1 MQLNLRKTL
10 LIIGLLLL
18 SSDVASWLRMC
29 DPRLG
34 LQTWQD
40 LIGRPFKTWV
50 GSVIFYPVLE
60 LLYSWPAYVLG
71 GILYLGLIRR
81 WNQPTRVQA
90 TVLGTAIGF
99 GIYLLYASLTGE
111 WIMRPASR
119 ILEQLLI
126 YTIAGTVFGFC
137 YYRFITRPAAMRAVA
152 QNKILE

>member
-1 MQLNLRKTL
+1 MRKFL
-10 LIIGLLLL
+10 LTIGLLLL
-18 SSDVASWLRMC
+18 SSGVASWLRMF
-29 DPRLG
+29 DPL
-34 LQTWQD
+34 LAMQSWPA
-40 LIGRPFKTWV
+40 LVGRPFKFWV
-50 GSVIFYPVLE
+50 AAFFFYPVFE

-71 GILYLGLIRR
+71 GGVYYGLTRQ
-81 WNQPTRVQA
+81 WNGLTGNQA
-90 TVLGTAIGF
+90 TLLGTTLGF

-137 YYRFITRPAAMRAVA
+137 YYRFIIRPAAMRAVA